1 MYVIDLPEVVAE
13 VYDLIDPQTLVDLIC
28 PTPII
33 VWPIPWDWFVRG
45 DFNRDLVVNVADVV
59 GTLDRLFGGGAASVP
74 EEAADANSDGNND
87 LAYAIYTLNYL
98 FNAGTAPLAPFD
110 APGPDPSNT
119 QGNILT
125 MEGLLQYL
133 QGNLTGTTGIQA
145 IDLGY

>member
-1 MYVIDLPEVVAE
+1 M
-13 VYDLIDPQTLVDLIC
+13 
-28 PTPII
+28 
-33 VWPIPWDWFVRG
+33 
-45 DFNRDLVVNVADVV
+45 
-59 GTLDRLFGGGAASVP
+59 P

-87 LAYAIYTLNYL
+87 LADAIYTLNYL